1 MPGAVWNSPCKA
13 DESGRGGQQ
22 VEKRLAIVA
31 SEDPVVED
39 DHSAAVAG
47 PADEAAKTLLQA
59 QSRLWQRELRERV
72 AHALG
77 TRGVH
82 RIGGHREW
90 QPDHD
95 HTAQALPGN
104 VDPLPEAR
112 RPEQERALGLLE
124 GLEQLP
130 ALAVDALGE
139 DQHIVEVDALLQRRV

>member
-31 SEDPVVED
+31 SEDPVGED

-82 RIGGHREW
+82 FFFNDPATPEIYALST
-90 QPDHD
+90 
-95 HTAQALPGN
+95 HT
-104 VDPLPEAR
+104 
-112 RPEQERALGLLE
+112 
-124 GLEQLP
+124 
-130 ALAVDALGE
+130 
-139 DQHIVEVDALLQRRV
+139 